1 MKQNE
6 NNLEKEIKAYII
18 ENEKFFN
25 DFIPKEKMYSEN
37 TYMKFQNK
45 NYEKITPKD
54 YFNSNDWISFI
65 KKTYFDGLNSKNQKE
80 EMLFN
85 VSEHLDRE
93 LELFGVFDLCDE
105 ILSGFS
111 INDNEENFDI
121 YEFFNKFK
129 IDFYKKYD
137 EKLDFEDFKEEMT
150 NQLANFI
157 TRNDNSKIEDLY
169 KDMDIYI
176 SISPLDKPDFNE
188 ESYMFY
194 SEDYDSLLYTEE
206 NIEILS
212 DLNLSKKDIIAFYGE
227 DKLKK
232 IDNGL
237 LEIDL
242 LTSDMIP
249 FSADNKIPIISFEKL
264 VNSVIENGSSIPF
277 VVIKKNI
284 SELLYNDN
292 YLNKKEKT
300 INLNDSVLCLSGKNS
315 IKILGHVNIEKKV
328 RIHDLFLDY
337 ANNIKEPTSLELKKI
352 YESNVLKNE
361 INLKNKV
368 SSLSAK
374 M

>member
-1 MKQNE
+1 MEQNE
-6 NNLEKEIKAYII
+6 NNLEKEIKLYIN
-18 ENEKFFN
+18 ENENFFKL
-25 DFIPKEKMYSEN
+25 FIPKEKMYSEN

-65 KKTYFDGLNSKNQKE
+65 KKTYLNGLNSKNQKE

-121 YEFFNKFK
+121 YECFNKFK

-137 EKLDFEDFKEEMT
+137 EKLDFKDFKEEMT

-194 SEDYDSLLYTEE
+194 SKDYDSLLYTEE

-212 DLNLSKKDIIAFYGE
+212 DLNLSKKDIIVFYGE

-249 FSADNKIPIISFEKL
+249 YIADNKIPIISFEKL

-337 ANNIKEPTSLELKKI
+337 ANNIKEPTTLELKKI

-361 INLKNKV
+361 INLRNKV